1 MRGNLEAPIAE
12 EAVVEEEGTESRDEM
27 DGTRLR
33 GEAKNCMERLDFA
46 EGREGKEGVPA
57 PPAVAAAVAWFI
69 GERFEAFVFFGVISE
84 GMAREGWSEAGVI

>member
-1 MRGNLEAPIAE
+1 MRGNLEAPITE

-27 DGTRLR
+27 EGIRLR

-46 EGREGKEGVPA
+46 EGREGREGVSA
-57 PPAVAAAVAWFI
+57 PPAAVAWFI
-69 GERFEAFVFFGVISE
+69 GERFEALVFFGVISE